1 MITESIRK
9 LVLGQTLEE
18 SEITK
23 AMFEIMEGQATPSQI
38 ACFLTA
44 LRLKGESASD
54 IYAAAKVMREKAS
67 IISVPNN
74 AMDLCGTGGDG
85 LQTFNVSTTASFIVA
100 GAGIPIAK
108 HGNRGVSSSSGSADI
123 LAALGVNTALEPL
136 EVERCINEVGIGFL
150 FAPIFHKAMKH
161 AVVVRREIGIRTI
174 FNILGPITNPA
185 NVKYQLLGV
194 YDDSL
199 TEKLAEALKRFGVI
213 NALVVNGSGLDEITT
228 TGKTKISELKNGT
241 IKTYYLTPE
250 EVNMQRVTIKELKG
264 GTPEDNA
271 KITLDVLEGN
281 ESPYTD
287 ITILNAGAAL
297 YVSGKA
303 SDIKSGVEMAKE
315 ILESGK
321 PKRKLDLLIDFTSK
335 YDKVLK

>member
-1 MITESIRK
+1 MITDLIKK
-9 LVLGQTLEE
+9 LVLGQAHEE

-23 AMFEIMEGQATPSQI
+23 AMFEIMEGQATPAQI

-44 LRLKGESASD
+44 LRMKGESTSD
-54 IYAAAKVMREKAS
+54 IYAAAKAMREKAS
-67 IISVPNN
+67 AISVPNN

-85 LQTFNVSTTASFIVA
+85 LQTFNVSTAASFIVA

-123 LAALGVNTALEPL
+123 LEALGVNTSLESL
-136 EVERCINEVGIGFL
+136 EIEKCINEIGIGFL

-174 FNILGPITNPA
+174 FNILGPLTNPA

-194 YDDSL
+194 YDKDL
-199 TEKLAEALKRFGVI
+199 TEKLAEVLKRFGVI

-250 EVNMQRVTIKELKG
+250 EVSIPRAKIKELKG
-264 GTPEDNA
+264 GDPKENA
-271 KITLDVLEGN
+271 ERALEVLEGI

-287 ITILNAGAAL
+287 ITVLNAGAAL

-303 SDIKSGVEMAKE
+303 SDIASGVELAKE
-315 ILESGK
+315 ILESGI
-321 PKRKLDLLIDFTSK
+321 PRRKLDLLIDFTSK
-335 YDKVLK
+335 YNKVLK